1 MKKTAEILLSSYERA
16 LLNDKDLGIQKQF
29 IENEKI
35 KMTLNAML
43 NTKVSRKAK
52 DGTTITASAIELMVA
67 SAVSDAIDKGSF
79 AKLKDC
85 AVLAGE
91 KITEQTSNV
100 NLNLVDKNL
109 LERAIKWV

>member
-79 AKLKDC
+79 TKLKDC

-109 LERAIKWV
+109 LERAIK